1 MTRNVESAAEDLA
14 ADLAALR
21 KDVAGLAETMG
32 ELVQHQ
38 TKAAGR
44 SVSET
49 VGEARNKIESAAA
62 DAQAGVRAAGAEIA
76 TSIERNPL
84 TAVMISFGIG
94 LALGMLSRSRG

>member
-1 MTRNVESAAEDLA
+1 MTRNVESAAEDLT

-21 KDVAGLAETMG
+21 KDVGRLAETVG
-32 ELVQHQ
+32 SLVEHQ

-44 SVSET
+44 SVAET
-49 VGEARNKIESAAA
+49 VGEARDKIQSAAV

-94 LALGMLSRSRG
+94 MALGMLSRSRG